1 MTYRIRAVTLSAL
14 LSSLL
19 LGLWVL
25 MQGDY
30 NLTVT
35 DVVAALSGSETGL
48 GSYFV
53 REIRAPRILAALLV
67 GAALGLSGAIFQTIT
82 RNPLGS
88 PDVIGFTHGAATGAL
103 CAMIVWGT
111 SPWGTAL
118 GAIVGG
124 ATTSCAVYLLT
135 RSRGLEGFQLILVG
149 LGLGATLAAVNSLLV
164 VQASVTQAQTAA
176 AWLAGSL
183 NSMTWGKVALLA
195 LPLAL
200 VAPLL
205 LWLARPLRTLNYG
218 DTLAQGIGVPVAS
231 VRLISLILGVL
242 LVALATA
249 LTGPIAFVALAAPHI
264 ARHLSHQA
272 AGNLGTAACTGA
284 FITLAADALGQFAF
298 PTSLQVGVV
307 TGALGGLYLIFLI
320 YRARRKDSSE

>member
-1 MTYRIRAVTLSAL
+1 MTYRIRVVTLSAL

-19 LGLWVL
+19 LGIWVL

-35 DVVAALSGSETGL
+35 DVLAALSGSETGL
-48 GSYFV
+48 GGYFV
-53 REIRAPRILAALLV
+53 REIRAPRILATLLV

-103 CAMIVWGT
+103 CAMIIWGT
-111 SPWGTAL
+111 NPWGTAL
-118 GAIVGG
+118 GAIAGG
-124 ATTSCAVYLLT
+124 AATSCLVYLLT
-135 RSRGLEGFQLILVG
+135 RTRGLEGFQLILVG

-164 VQASVTQAQTAA
+164 VQASLAQAQTAA

-183 NSMTWGKVALLA
+183 NSMTWGKVTLLA
-195 LPLAL
+195 LLLAL
-200 VAPLL
+200 VTPLL
-205 LWLARPLRTLNYG
+205 IWLARPLRTLSYG
-218 DTLAQGIGVPVAS
+218 DTLALGIGVPVARI
-231 VRLISLILGVL
+231 RLISLILGVL

-272 AGNLGTAACTGA
+272 AGNLGTAACQGA

-298 PTSLQVGVV
+298 ATSLQVGVV

-320 YRARRKDSSE
+320 YRARRKDSHE